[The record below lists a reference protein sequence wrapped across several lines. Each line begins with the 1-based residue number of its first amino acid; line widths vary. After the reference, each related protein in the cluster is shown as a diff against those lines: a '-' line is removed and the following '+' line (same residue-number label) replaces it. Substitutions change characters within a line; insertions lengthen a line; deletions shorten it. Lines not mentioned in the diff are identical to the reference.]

1 MQMRKTVAVALVV
14 VAIVSCKRGEQKA
27 GYGFGKTS
35 TSATSTTGTTPA
47 ASSEPAGATDVGAT
61 MPAYA
66 AAYLDGSKFDLA
78 ARRDKVVLLN
88 VWATWCGPC
97 VFEIPELQQIH
108 EQYAPRGL
116 EVIGVSIDESGADD
130 VRQFVAEQKKM
141 TYPIVLDADG
151 NIAALLDT
159 GVLPTSVLVDR
170 TGTIVWKRYGAIM
183 KGDDELKKAIE
194 TAVGG

>member
-1 MQMRKTVAVALVV
+1 MRKTVAVALVV
-14 VAIVSCKRGEQKA
+14 VAVVSCKGREQKA
-27 GYGFGKTS
+27 AGDGVGKTS
-35 TSATSTTGTTPA
+35 TSATSTTATTA
-47 ASSEPAGATDVGAT
+47 ATSSDPAGATDVGAT

-66 AAYLDGSKFDLA
+66 AAYIDGSKFDLA
-78 ARRDKVVLLN
+78 AKRDKVVLLN

-108 EQYAPRGL
+108 EQYSPRGL

-170 TGTIVWKRYGAIM
+170 TGKIVWKRYGAIM
-183 KGDDELKKAIE
+183 KGDEELKKAIE